1 MDLHMG
7 LPEAS
12 RRAFW
17 ARLYARRRLLSEHL
31 APFAPAHYGLVGE
44 KLGFRP
50 NGFFDPHY
58 FRRHANV
65 AQGASRGL
73 LELYLA
79 RPEAN
84 APQPS
89 AEFDQAWYVAQNPD
103 WSRSHPHPFLHYL
116 ERGLPA
122 GNRPRADIDV
132 AFLRDVIRGKRRSL
146 EEAAYRVFDR
156 KAREGEFTPPLNRQE
171 LRARQDRFFAVGR
184 LRIERES
191 KPTGRRLLIYV
202 QSGKRLDAA
211 YLSEPRAYDVLLNY
225 YDESP
230 PNPQAET
237 VVYQRGCKNTAIR
250 RLLELRRDLLLRYD
264 RVLFLDDDIEISAA
278 QIDLL
283 FQVAERENLDLAG
296 PSLTSDSQTA
306 WPFLKQPGA
315 GDGIMR
321 VSSIEIMAPLITRRA
336 LETVAWVFA
345 ESASGWGGDLL
356 LGPVVRAA
364 FGPDSLGVIG
374 AVPVRHA
381 RPVDTKGGTLYLYL
395 RSYGIETGHEANRIA
410 FDFGVDRFLRPLS
423 PGETGPV
430 CRDAQR
436 NERSLERPPIV

>member
-1 MDLHMG
+1 MSLRVT
-7 LPEAS
+7 LPEAT

-17 ARLYARRRLLSEHL
+17 APLYARRRLLTEHL
-31 APFAPAHYGLVGE
+31 APLAAPHYALIGQR
-44 KLGFRP
+44 LGYRP
-50 NGFFDPHY
+50 NGFFDPLHY
-58 FRRHANV
+58 RRHA
-65 AQGASRGL
+65 AGANSAHDL
-73 LELYLA
+73 LEHYLSQ
-79 RPEAN
+79 PEGAG
-84 APQPS
+84 PSPS
-89 AEFDQAWYVAQNPD
+89 AEFDQAWYVDQNPD
-103 WSRSHPHPFLHYL
+103 WSHSHPHPFLHFL
-116 ERGLPA
+116 EAGLA
-122 GNRPRADIDV
+122 NGKRPRPDIDV

-146 EEAAYRVFDR
+146 EEAAFRVFDR
-156 KAREGEFTPPLNRQE
+156 PPPREGEFTPPLNRQE
-171 LRARQDRFFAVGR
+171 LRARQDRFFAAGQ

-191 KPTGRRLLIYV
+191 KPTGRSRLVYI
-202 QSGKRLDAA
+202 QSGKRLDPAI
-211 YLSEPRAYDVLLNY
+211 LSEPRAYDVLLNY
-225 YDESP
+225 YDQSP

-250 RLLELRRDLLLRYD
+250 RLLELRPDLLLSHD
-264 RVLFLDDDIEISAA
+264 RVLFLDDDIEIESA
-278 QIDLL
+278 QIELMFAIAD
-283 FQVAERENLDLAG
+283 REKLDLAG
-296 PSLTSDSQTA
+296 PSLTADSQTA

-315 GDGIMR
+315 GAGIMR
-321 VSSIEIMAPLITRRA
+321 VSSIEIMAPLMTRRA

-423 PGETGPV
+423 PGEVGPV
-430 CRDAQR
+430 CRGPRHIEHSFAQ
-436 NERSLERPPIV
+436 SSMM